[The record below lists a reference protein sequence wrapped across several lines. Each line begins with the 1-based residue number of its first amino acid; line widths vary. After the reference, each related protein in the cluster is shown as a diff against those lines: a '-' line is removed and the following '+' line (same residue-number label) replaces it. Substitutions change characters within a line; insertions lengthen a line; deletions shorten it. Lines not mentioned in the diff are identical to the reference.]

1 MKPHLL
7 ILPNLQSLN
16 NAYSV
21 LHRYQLLDI
30 ERHITKLNLTNMYT
44 HVHPCTL
51 MHVHHVYSCTLVYTH
66 VHLCTLFTLLY
77 TNVHPCT
84 LMYTHVHS
92 CTPMYTHVHSC
103 TPMYTTHVHSC
114 TPMHTHET
122 FMYNPVNVYSVHVI
136 LTDTACIYQAMKC
149 TPCTLVYS
157 TTILD
162 LWSYI
167 MPLM

>member
-1 MKPHLL
+1 
-7 ILPNLQSLN
+7 
-16 NAYSV
+16 
-21 LHRYQLLDI
+21 
-30 ERHITKLNLTNMYT
+30 MYT

-51 MHVHHVYSCTLVYTH
+51 MSTH
-66 VHLCTLFTLLY
+66 VHL
-77 TNVHPCT
+77 CT

-103 TPMYTTHVHSC
+103 TPMYTHVHPCTLLYTNVHPRTFMHTNVHPC

-136 LTDTACIYQAMKC
+136 LTDSLILHVYQAMKC

-157 TTILD
+157 TTCIILD

-167 MPLM
+167 MSLMEIQIATVFAKTDQIVTTAEIQFNV

>member
-1 MKPHLL
+1 M
-7 ILPNLQSLN
+7 
-16 NAYSV
+16 
-21 LHRYQLLDI
+21 
-30 ERHITKLNLTNMYT
+30 
-44 HVHPCTL
+44 
-51 MHVHHVYSCTLVYTH
+51 
-66 VHLCTLFTLLY
+66 Y

-84 LMYTHVHS
+84 HPCTLLYTHVDQCTPMYTLVHQCTPMYIYVHQCTPMYTHVHS
-92 CTPMYTHVHSC
+92 CTPMYTHVHLC
-103 TPMYTTHVHSC
+103 TPMYTHVHSC

-162 LWSYI
+162 LWSYSYI
-167 MPLM
+167 MPLMAKCSLLA

>member
-1 MKPHLL
+1 MSYLL
-7 ILPNLQSLN
+7 
-16 NAYSV
+16 
-21 LHRYQLLDI
+21 
-30 ERHITKLNLTNMYT
+30 
-44 HVHPCTL
+44 TL
-51 MHVHHVYSCTLVYTH
+51 HVY
-66 VHLCTLFTLLY
+66 
-77 TNVHPCT
+77 
-84 LMYTHVHS
+84 MY
-92 CTPMYTHVHSC
+92 
-103 TPMYTTHVHSC
+103 THVHSC

-167 MPLM
+167 MPLMGWDGHLRFKVSDLSGLSQVVQPSYMVH